1 MGEGKQLKELQ
12 GLVDRVNALEPE
24 TEALSDEELRA
35 RTADFK
41 QQIAA
46 GASPDEIEAEA
57 FAVVREGAKRTL
69 GQRHF
74 DVQIIGAGALHR
86 GMIAE
91 MKTGEGKTLVST
103 MPSYLNALGGGGV
116 HLVTVNDYLAKR
128 DSEWM
133 GRIHQFLGL
142 NVGLIQAEMLPAER
156 RPAYAAD
163 ITYGTNNEFG
173 FDYLRDNMAMRT
185 EDLVQ
190 RDHAYAIVDEV
201 DSILIDEARTPLII
215 SGRVGETGKWYREFA
230 RIVQRMRR
238 EDHYDV
244 DEKKRQVVTTEEG
257 VARVEQILGVDNL
270 YDHANVDLIHHLDVA
285 LKAQELY
292 QRDVDYL
299 VRNGEVKIVDEFT
312 GRVLDGRRYSEGLH
326 QGIEAKEGVRIKEE
340 NQTLATITLQNYF
353 RMYEKLAGMTGTAV
367 TEAGEFAEIYGLNVI
382 EIPPNRPIVRLDE
395 ADLVY
400 IDEEHKFDAV
410 VTDLEERN
418 RIGQP
423 VLVGTVSIE
432 KSERLA
438 SALKRKGIDHE
449 VLNAKQHEREAH
461 IIAQAGK
468 LGALTV
474 ATNMAGRGVDI
485 MLGGNPEE
493 LAQTEM
499 RKKGIEE
506 DGEEYEAQYA
516 DALERFT
523 AETEAEKEKIRGL
536 GGLYVLGTERHE
548 SRRIDNQLR
557 GRSGRQGDPGES
569 RFYLSLQDDLMRRF
583 ANERVASIME
593 RLKIPPDVPIEHK
606 MVTKAIERAQNQ
618 VESQNFELRKNVLKY
633 DEVMNT
639 QREIIYAWRNQ
650 LLHGEATDELLAEW
664 RHEVIEA
671 EVFRLTEGTDA
682 AEWDWDEFLTRIHAL
697 YPSQLTRSSF
707 EHPEDLNP
715 TDVADAFIEE
725 ADAVY
730 EEREALLGTDVMRR
744 LERTVVLSV
753 IDNKWRE
760 HLSEMD
766 YLRSGIGLRA
776 MGQRDPLVEYQR
788 EGYAFFEELV
798 DSAKADTTRYMFHVD
813 VVRRD
818 EQPKPQAVSTS
829 SAKTAAQVKVRQVK
843 RDGDK
848 VGRNDPCPCGSG
860 RKYKRCHGAPGAE
873 PLAG

>member
-1 MGEGKQLKELQ
+1 
-12 GLVDRVNALEPE
+12 
-24 TEALSDEELRA
+24 
-35 RTADFK
+35 
-41 QQIAA
+41 
-46 GASPDEIEAEA
+46 
-57 FAVVREGAKRTL
+57 
-69 GQRHF
+69 
-74 DVQIIGAGALHR
+74 
-86 GMIAE
+86 
-91 MKTGEGKTLVST
+91 
-103 MPSYLNALGGGGV
+103 
-116 HLVTVNDYLAKR
+116 
-128 DSEWM
+128 
-133 GRIHQFLGL
+133 
-142 NVGLIQAEMLPAER
+142 
-156 RPAYAAD
+156 
-163 ITYGTNNEFG
+163 
-173 FDYLRDNMAMRT
+173 
-185 EDLVQ
+185 
-190 RDHAYAIVDEV
+190 
-201 DSILIDEARTPLII
+201 
-215 SGRVGETGKWYREFA
+215 
-230 RIVQRMRR
+230 
-238 EDHYDV
+238 
-244 DEKKRQVVTTEEG
+244 
-257 VARVEQILGVDNL
+257 
-270 YDHANVDLIHHLDVA
+270 
-285 LKAQELY
+285 
-292 QRDVDYL
+292 
-299 VRNGEVKIVDEFT
+299 
-312 GRVLDGRRYSEGLH
+312 
-326 QGIEAKEGVRIKEE
+326 
-340 NQTLATITLQNYF
+340 
-353 RMYEKLAGMTGTAV
+353 
-367 TEAGEFAEIYGLNVI
+367 
-382 EIPPNRPIVRLDE
+382 
-395 ADLVY
+395 
-400 IDEEHKFDAV
+400 
-410 VTDLEERN
+410 
-418 RIGQP
+418 
-423 VLVGTVSIE
+423 
-432 KSERLA
+432 
-438 SALKRKGIDHE
+438 
-449 VLNAKQHEREAH
+449 
-461 IIAQAGK
+461 
-468 LGALTV
+468 
-474 ATNMAGRGVDI
+474 
-485 MLGGNPEE
+485 
-493 LAQTEM
+493 
-499 RKKGIEE
+499 
-506 DGEEYEAQYA
+506 
-516 DALERFT
+516 
-523 AETEAEKEKIRGL
+523 
-536 GGLYVLGTERHE
+536 
-548 SRRIDNQLR
+548 
-557 GRSGRQGDPGES
+557 
-569 RFYLSLQDDLMRRF
+569 
-583 ANERVASIME
+583 ME